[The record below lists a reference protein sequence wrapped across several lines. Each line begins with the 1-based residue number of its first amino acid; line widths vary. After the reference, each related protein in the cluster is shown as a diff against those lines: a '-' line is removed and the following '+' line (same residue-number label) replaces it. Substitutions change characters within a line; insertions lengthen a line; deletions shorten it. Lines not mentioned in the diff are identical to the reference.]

1 MLRGTKD
8 WWGCWGYWEVVA
20 KRECAQRDSIQRMLK
35 GNAAWGVMKCW
46 GVVKNAMFS
55 ITMFWSSQLHACCVR
70 DTLQTSRDAFNLNQ
84 SLSDV
89 EKLLHFVKFLHG
101 ISTVTM
107 QPRNSPRG
115 RCEGS
120 KKHKTSPEMLIEI
133 YRLSARNCFSSLN

>member
-1 MLRGTKD
+1 M
-8 WWGCWGYWEVVA
+8 Y
-20 KRECAQRDSIQRMLK
+20 
-35 GNAAWGVMKCW
+35 N
-46 GVVKNAMFS
+46 

-70 DTLQTSRDAFNLNQ
+70 DMLQTSRDASNLNQ

-89 EKLLHFVKFLHG
+89 EKLLHFVKLIFLLKAYSYLATFLHG

-115 RCEGS
+115 RCVGS

-133 YRLSARNCFSSLN
+133 YI